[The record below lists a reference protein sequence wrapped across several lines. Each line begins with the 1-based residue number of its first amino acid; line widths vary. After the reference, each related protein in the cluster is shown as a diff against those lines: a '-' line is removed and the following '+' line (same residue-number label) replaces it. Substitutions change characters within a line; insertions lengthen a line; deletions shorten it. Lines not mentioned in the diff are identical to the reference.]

1 MALSSYARR
10 ASALIAA
17 PVALVMLAAPAAV
30 AAPPAPHPRD
40 TVSGP
45 APYPAPAY
53 DDPAG
58 HTCPFAIHVSFPV
71 NKTKTYTHRNGQGR
85 VVAYMYV
92 GALYAK
98 VTRRSTGVS
107 RTVDLSGS
115 GVQTLHPDGSS
126 DFYGLGPFSVSLH
139 PGDRPQPGLMILDGV
154 SLVKLLANGHK
165 RIIYTSR
172 SYDLCDRLAS
182 PPGSASP
189 APYSDGHVTGPT
201 PYPAPGFNDPAGNTC
216 PFAIHVSV
224 PVNKTKV
231 YTYRNEQ
238 GRVVAYFY
246 VGALYV
252 KVTRRS
258 TGVSRTVDLSG
269 SGVEIVQRDGSSN
282 FYGFGPF
289 ASRLH
294 PGDFPHREF
303 AVLDGVSLVKL
314 LANGRKQIIYS
325 SRSYDLCD
333 RLA

>member
-115 GVQTLHPDGSS
+115 GVQTLLPDGSS

-139 PGDRPQPGLMILDGV
+139 PGDKPHPGLMILDGV
-154 SLVKLLANGHK
+154 SVVKLLANGHK

-182 PPGSASP
+182 PPGGASP
-189 APYSDGHVTGPT
+189 APYSDGQVSGPT
-201 PYPAPGFNDPAGNTC
+201 PYPAPAFNDPAGHTC
-216 PFAIHVSV
+216 AFAIHASF

-231 YTYRNEQ
+231 YTYRNGQ
-238 GRVVAYFY
+238 GRVLAYIY
-246 VGALYV
+246 VGALYA

-258 TGVSRTVDLSG
+258 TGVTRTVDLSA
-269 SGVEIVQRDGSSN
+269 SGVQVLQPDGSSN
-282 FYGFGPF
+282 LYGFGPF
-289 ASRLH
+289 ASLLH
-294 PGDFPHREF
+294 PGDYPHREF
-303 AVLDGVSLVKL
+303 AILHGVSLVKY
-314 LANGRKQIIYS
+314 LANGHKEIIYS
-325 SRSYDLCD
+325 SRVYNLCD
-333 RLA
+333 RLR